1 MTARGP
7 QRAPFGERGAALLLI
22 LVVLLAG
29 VLYGLLLG
37 LNEATATA
45 PIQRSQQ
52 NAEVLRQAKE
62 ALIAYAV
69 QRPDPTTLPFGAH
82 GPGHFPCPDRN
93 NDGFSDGVACGSATT
108 RIGRL
113 PWRSLGLPDVRDATG
128 ERLWY
133 AVSRCFLERPL
144 GTDMT
149 PPPDPPPCPTGY
161 RVNSDVPGQLRLIG
175 LAPAQNV
182 VAVILAPG
190 APIAG
195 QIRSGPGPDP
205 RTAVCSV
212 LSHASCQVA
221 NYLEG
226 DNAAPDDVFIA
237 ATPCEGGDLAKCP
250 LGAKNDQ
257 LVVIT
262 HEELFRAVEEEVR
275 ARIDRRIGERL
286 AAYWQAWRSALGL
299 ANPNAI
305 VMPFAAPFVDDR
317 WVPGGDPP
325 TRPLDLYRGRAGDT
339 VGLLPLTR
347 DANFLTWDMTSL
359 VVETREPPGAGPWSS
374 ATISGSLPSDP
385 VTNLAFAVDHD
396 GLNREYRVSARL
408 RNVGLTFAM
417 PVQASGPTSSMPAV
431 SVAQRFESNGDLTV
445 TYTFTVAAGTAGP
458 LPINV
463 PRTSTFSAVTDPAAN
478 DAEWRWFFEN
488 DWARHV
494 MYVVSPG
501 VTPAPTASLAGV
513 CAPPP
518 GTPPC
523 VTVVSA
529 RAGEARDDA
538 RFALVLAGRN
548 LASTTRTWTP
558 WVPAEYFEGA
568 NAALAAAAIAG
579 TVTDRRVERQLRG
592 PQFNDKVV
600 AR

>member
-1 MTARGP
+1 MSCGGRP
-7 QRAPFGERGAALLLI
+7 PVRRAQRGAALLLVL
-22 LVVLLAG
+22 LVVMAG
-29 VLYGLLLG
+29 VLYGVVLG

-45 PIQRSQQ
+45 PLQRSQQ

-69 QRPDPTTLPFGAH
+69 QRPDPTSLPFGVH
-82 GPGHFPCPDRN
+82 GPGHLPCPDRN
-93 NDGFSDGVACGSATT
+93 NDGFSDGVACGTAGT
-108 RIGRL
+108 RLGRL
-113 PWRSLGLPDVRDATG
+113 PWRSLGLADLRDAAG

-144 GTDMT
+144 GTDLAS
-149 PPPDPPPCPTGY
+149 CATGY
-161 RVNSDVPGQLRLIG
+161 RVNSDVPGALTVIG
-175 LAPAQNV
+175 LAPAQEV

-190 APIAG
+190 TPLAG
-195 QIRSGPGPDP
+195 QVRSGPGPDP
-205 RTAVCSV
+205 RTAVCNPV
-212 LSHASCQVA
+212 SHGSCQVA

-226 DNAAPDDVFIA
+226 DNAAATDVFIA

-275 ARIDRRIGERL
+275 TRIERRLNARL
-286 AAYWQAWRSALGL
+286 TNYWKDWATALGL
-299 ANPNAI
+299 PAGRI

-325 TRPLDLYRGRAGDT
+325 TRPLALYRGRAGDT

-347 DANFLTWDMTSL
+347 DASFLTWDMSSL
-359 VVETREPPGAGPWSS
+359 VVETRQPPGGGPWSP
-374 ATISGSLPSDP
+374 ATISGPLPSDP
-385 VTNLAFAVDHD
+385 VTDLTFSVDHD
-396 GLNREYRVSARL
+396 GANREYRVSARL
-408 RNVGLTFAM
+408 RHVGLTFAL
-417 PVQASGPTSSMPAV
+417 PVPAPAPSSSMPAV
-431 SVAQRFESNGDLTV
+431 SVTQAFEANGDLAV
-445 TYTFTVAAGTAGP
+445 TYTFTVSGAPTGP
-458 LPINV
+458 LAITV
-463 PRTSTFSAVTDPAAN
+463 PRTSAFSDLTDPLAS

-488 DWARHV
+488 DWARHL

-501 VTPAPTASLAGV
+501 VTPAPTASLAGT

-518 GTPPC
+518 ATPPC
-523 VTVVSA
+523 VTVTSLRPNDV
-529 RAGEARDDA
+529 RNDA

-548 LASTTRTWTP
+548 LGPGARTWTP

-568 NAALAAAAIAG
+568 NATLAAAALAG
-579 TVTDRRVERQLRG
+579 TVTERRVERQLRG
-592 PQFNDKVV
+592 PRFNDKVI
-600 AR
+600 AP

>member
-1 MTARGP
+1 MSARGP
-7 QRAPFGERGAALLLI
+7 QRGAALLLI

-29 VLYGLLLG
+29 VLYGLLSG

-69 QRPDPTTLPFGAH
+69 QRPDPTALPLGGH
-82 GPGHFPCPDRN
+82 GPGHFPCPDRD
-93 NDGFSDGVACGSATT
+93 NDGFSDGVACGTTAT

-113 PWRSLGLPDVRDATG
+113 PWRSLGLPDLRDATG

-144 GTDMT
+144 GTELGT
-149 PPPDPPPCPTGY
+149 CSNGY
-161 RVNSDVPGQLRLIG
+161 RVNSDVQGALSLVG
-175 LAPAQNV
+175 LAPAQRV

-205 RTAVCSV
+205 RSAVCNV

-237 ATPCEGGDLAKCP
+237 ATPCEGGDLVKCP

-275 ARIDRRIGERL
+275 ARIDRRIGDRL

-347 DANFLTWDMTSL
+347 DADFLTWDMTSL

-374 ATISGSLPSDP
+374 ATISGSLPTDP

-396 GLNREYRVSARL
+396 GMNREYRVSARL

-417 PVQASGPTSSMPAV
+417 PVQAPGPSSSMPAV
-431 SVAQRFESNGDLTV
+431 SVTQGFESNGDLAV
-445 TYTFTVAAGTAGP
+445 IYTFTIAAGAAGP
-458 LPINV
+458 LAITV
-463 PRTSTFSAVTDPAAN
+463 PRTSTFSTVTDPAAN

-501 VTPAPTASLAGV
+501 VTPAPTASLTGV

-523 VTVVSA
+523 VTVASA

-548 LASTTRTWTP
+548 LASTARTWTP
-558 WVPAEYFEGA
+558 WVPTEYFEGV
-568 NAALAAAAIAG
+568 NAALAAAAVAG

-592 PQFNDKVV
+592 PQFNDKVIT
-600 AR
+600 R